1 MQGASDGSADRSR
14 TAPRDLVDLFAL
26 LDRGHT
32 LEAALADAR
41 TKDAAVDPGT
51 LAWVL
56 SQWRLG
62 PDVPLP
68 LSVSFDDIERMRAQL
83 IERLL
88 VLAVPPG

>member
-1 MQGASDGSADRSR
+1 MHELHAQRAFTHRPSPASS
-14 TAPRDLVDLFAL
+14 TW
-26 LDRGHT
+26 
-32 LEAALADAR
+32 EAALTDAR

-62 PDVPLP
+62 PNVPMPPGISLDA
-68 LSVSFDDIERMRAQL
+68 VERMRTQR

-88 VLAVPPG
+88 ALAVPHE

>member
-1 MQGASDGSADRSR
+1 M
-14 TAPRDLVDLFAL
+14 
-26 LDRGHT
+26 
-32 LEAALADAR
+32 ADAR

-68 LSVSFDDIERMRAQL
+68 LGTSLDDIERMRTQL

-88 VLAVPPG
+88 ALAVPHE